1 MGSGV
6 LVEFDCFLG
15 EVLEEILAEQV
26 GVFDLQVLRE
36 VVLELLESEVVA
48 ALRNPNC
55 AGGYVLKMM

>member
-36 VVLELLESEVVA
+36 VVLELLEGEVVA